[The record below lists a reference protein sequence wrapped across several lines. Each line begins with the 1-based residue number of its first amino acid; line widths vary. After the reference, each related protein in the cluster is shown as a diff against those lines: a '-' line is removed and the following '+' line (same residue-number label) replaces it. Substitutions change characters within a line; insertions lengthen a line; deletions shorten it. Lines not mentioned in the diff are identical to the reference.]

1 MNLQGLEI
9 EIIESKRSGPKSS
22 AQTPA
27 RPSERRK
34 GSAKNPSGSAGT
46 KSDKAIEFSAKVVE
60 ALKTKVR
67 EHNSKYSKKVS
78 LTQLKKVYRRGA
90 GAFSSSHR
98 PGKTRGQWAMAR
110 VNTFLRMMAGKTV
123 KDSYRKADSDI
134 AKASEIDVTDY
145 WESNDDDFSQ
155 ADSDINEF
163 ALDYDFQDENDLYL
177 DTEQEKA
184 NWLEYI

>member
-1 MNLQGLEI
+1 MSLQGLEI

-22 AQTPA
+22 AQTPSK
-27 RPSERRK
+27 PSERRS
-34 GSAKNPSGSAGT
+34 GSGKNPAGSAGT

-60 ALKTKVR
+60 MLKNKVKN
-67 EHNSKYSKKVS
+67 HNSKHSRKVN

-98 PGKTRGQWAMAR
+98 PGMTRGGWSAAR
-110 VNTFLRMMAGKTV
+110 VNMFLRMMSGGKV
-123 KDSYRKADSDI
+123 KDSYRKADQDV
-134 AKASEIDVTDY
+134 AKASEIDVTGS
-145 WESNDDDFSQ
+145 WEPNDSDFSE
-155 ADSDINEF
+155 ANNDIQEYN
-163 ALDYDFQDENDLYL
+163 LDYDFEDENDLYL